1 MTAPNKKPTMMEVKN
16 VISNLIKQTE
26 TLKEHLLMIDN
37 ILINYITYKKDE
49 TDFKA
54 WLEKKYKKEEK
65 DVVLSD
71 KESKKTDEN
80 LQSK

>member
-54 WLEKKYKKEEK
+54 WLEKKNKKEEK

-71 KESKKTDEN
+71 KKSKKTDEN

>member
-54 WLEKKYKKEEK
+54 WLEKKNKKEEK